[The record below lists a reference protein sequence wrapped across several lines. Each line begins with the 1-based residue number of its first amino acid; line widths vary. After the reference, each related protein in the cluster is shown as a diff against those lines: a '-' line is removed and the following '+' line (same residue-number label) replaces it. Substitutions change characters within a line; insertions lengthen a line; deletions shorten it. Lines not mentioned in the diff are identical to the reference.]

1 MHTLTLESTAMP
13 TEIDSSIWAK
23 IAGGVVVVATMLY
36 ALWDKLTANRATK
49 AAADNTETSA
59 LRTVDVAVSHWQK
72 LYDVAMAQATREREL
87 REISDRK
94 CEASEHRAATTMAEV
109 EGLRGE
115 VAALK
120 RQIEHLSD
128 LITHKGNCA

>member
-1 MHTLTLESTAMP
+1 MHLITLESNVMP
-13 TEIDSSIWAK
+13 TEIDSSVWAK
-23 IAGGVVVVATMLY
+23 IAGGVVVVASMLY

-49 AAADNTETSA
+49 AAADNTESMA

-72 LYDVAMAQATREREL
+72 LYDVAMAHATREREL
-87 REISDRK
+87 RELAERAR
-94 CEASEHRAATTMAEV
+94 EASDLRAAATMQEV